1 VIRPWQFRGFSTFRA
16 RVFWSVIP
24 IVLSLSVLYGLI
36 DLRERQ
42 GLVEEEFVKRG
53 QAMGANLADSSRLA
67 VFAENAPLL
76 ESSIRGI
83 VGDPDVAY
91 VLVYGEQ
98 GKVLVTGGRPL
109 DERKGPAVHL
119 SADDTARVFAQ
130 GKPVT
135 RTISVG
141 KERFAEFLVPIVS
154 EELALADELL
164 IGPLANAADHTRPGV
179 PRVIGA
185 VKLSMSLRGV
195 EDHGAALLRLWASV
209 TAVFLLVSAM
219 VIYHLSRRITL
230 PIKRVTVQAQ
240 KIAEGFL
247 DQKIEVESRD
257 EVGQLATTFN
267 EMASALKSN
276 IQEKEDV
283 LAELQDLNRTLEER
297 IKQRTAEIEKRTDEL
312 ERSLEEVR
320 ALGAVSQAVSSSLDL
335 REVLETIA
343 RYAVN
348 LSDSNGCGIFEVDL
362 EHGTIEVVASH
373 NLSEAFLQEVQSSR
387 IDPVQRLAIRAGSV
401 ARPFQIP
408 DLVHASHF
416 QLSSITL
423 KHGFRALLIVPME
436 HGTVNRGVVLF
447 RANPGPFDE
456 GILNL
461 LTALASQSKV
471 AIDNARLFREIE
483 SQRRELERLSRNLE
497 QLYRLSTSIQEPLS
511 LKEQLHMV
519 LDAARQVVG
528 IDRFYI
534 WVVKEDRFEA
544 LTGAGFSEEEWNF
557 FEGAQI
563 PLSAA
568 GAMQKVYR
576 EGVPL
581 AFDEANP
588 VPEGLRLK
596 PPYCDIKS
604 MRSSSFLVVPMIAR
618 GRTIGV
624 LTADNKFSRKSILPH
639 TTELLR
645 IFASHAAVAFEN
657 ARLFH
662 ELEDRGRQLEIASK
676 HKSQFLANMSHE
688 LRTPLNAILGYIEL
702 ILDGI
707 FGEVPDDIRDS
718 LERAQKSGHHLLGL
732 INDVLDLSKI
742 EAGQLA
748 LSVTEYSMNDVVQA
762 VVMAMQSLAT
772 EKRLAL
778 TATLAPDLPSGQGD
792 VQRITQVLTNLV
804 GNAIKFTE
812 AGEVRVH
819 VTASDDSF
827 MVSVADSGPGV
838 AESDQRRIFEEF
850 HQVDSSSTRK
860 KGGTGL
866 GLSIAKRIV
875 ELHGG
880 RIGLHSNPGKG
891 STFWFT
897 LPVRVVERTEVA

>member
-1 VIRPWQFRGFSTFRA
+1 MRLWPFRGFSTFRA

-42 GLVEEEFVKRG
+42 GLVEEEFLKRG

-67 VFAENAPLL
+67 VFSENEPML
-76 ESSIRGI
+76 ESSIRGV

-91 VLVYGEQ
+91 VLVYGER
-98 GKVLVTGGRPL
+98 GRVLVTGGRRL
-109 DERKGPAVHL
+109 DERKGPSVHL
-119 SADDTARVFAQ
+119 SPDDTARLFTQ
-130 GKPVT
+130 GKPAMRIT
-135 RTISVG
+135 SIG

-154 EELALADELL
+154 EEVTLADELL
-164 IGPLANAADHTRPGV
+164 IGPLAHAADAAGPGA

-195 EDHGAALLRLWASV
+195 EEHGAALLRLWASV
-209 TAVFLLVSAM
+209 TAAVLLVSTM

-247 DQKIEVESRD
+247 DQKIAVESRD
-257 EVGQLATTFN
+257 EVGQLAGAFN

-297 IKQRTAEIEKRTDEL
+297 IKQRTAEIEKRTEEL
-312 ERSLEEVR
+312 ERSLAEVR

-335 REVLETIA
+335 REVLETVA

-348 LSDSNGCGIFEVDL
+348 LSDSNGCGIFELDL
-362 EHGTIEVVASH
+362 ERGTIEVVASH
-373 NLSEAFLQEVQSSR
+373 NLSESFLQEVQSSR
-387 IDPVQRLAIRAGSV
+387 IDRLQRRAIRSGLV
-401 ARPFQIP
+401 ARPVQIP
-408 DLVHASHF
+408 DLEQATHF

-436 HGTVNRGVVLF
+436 HGAVNRGVVLF
-447 RANPGPFDE
+447 RTSPGPFDE
-456 GILNL
+456 SILNL

-471 AIDNARLFREIE
+471 AIDNARLFRELE
-483 SQRRELERLSRNLE
+483 SQRHELERLSRNLE

-511 LKEQLHMV
+511 LKEQLHRV

-534 WVVKEDRFEA
+534 WVAKDDRLEA
-544 LTGAGFSEEEWNF
+544 LTGAGFAEEDWNF
-557 FEGAQI
+557 LGGAQI

-576 EGVPL
+576 EGIPL
-581 AFDEANP
+581 LFDEAHP
-588 VPEGLRLK
+588 VPDELRLK
-596 PPYCDIKS
+596 PPYCDIKLL
-604 MRSSSFLVVPMIAR
+604 RSSSFLVVPMIAR
-618 GRTIGV
+618 GRTMGV
-624 LTADNKFSRKSILPH
+624 LTADNKISRKPIQPH
-639 TTELLR
+639 TSELLR

-662 ELEDRGRQLEIASK
+662 ELEDRGHQLEVASR

-718 LERAQKSGHHLLGL
+718 LERAQTSGHHLLGL

-742 EAGQLA
+742 EAGQLS
-748 LSVTEYSMNDVVQA
+748 LSITEYSMNDVVQA

-772 EKRLAL
+772 EKQLAL
-778 TATLAPDLPSGQGD
+778 TAAVAPDLPAGEGD
-792 VQRITQVLTNLV
+792 VRRITQVLTNLV

-812 AGEVRVH
+812 SGEVRVQ

-827 MVSVADSGPGV
+827 VVSVSDSGPGV

-866 GLSIAKRIV
+866 GLSIARRIV

-880 RIGLHSNPGKG
+880 RIGVHSSIGEG

-897 LPVRVVERTEVA
+897 LPVRVEEHKEAA